1 MVSQNTSMLKLAPG
15 DMDYNAKVYAALL
28 YVVVAFI
35 VSCALAPR
43 KSTTPR

>member
-28 YVVVAFI
+28 YVVVAF
-35 VSCALAPR
+35 VSCALASR